1 MECSRKSFII
11 WGAAGHAKVLRST
24 ILRNGDKISAFVDN
38 SKQALETFDLQGAI
52 GLHGAKELERFLI
65 SYSEDTFYGAIAIG
79 GGDGLSRTSILKSMV
94 DLGIHMAPVID
105 HSAIIELD
113 CHISDG
119 CQLLAGSILGAGTR
133 LGQACILNH
142 NVVVDHEC
150 EIGHAVH
157 FAPNATLC
165 GCVKVGDGVFVGAGA
180 TILPRVL
187 IGEKA
192 VIGAGA
198 VVVADVM
205 AGETVVGIPARV
217 RSKD

>member
-1 MECSRKSFII
+1 MECSKKSFII

-24 ILRNGDKISAFVDN
+24 ILGNGDKIAAFVDN
-38 SKQALETFDLQGAI
+38 SKQALEAFDLGGTF
-52 GLHGAKELERFLI
+52 GLHGAKELERFLN
-65 SYSEDTFYGAIAIG
+65 SNSECTYYGAIAIG
-79 GGDGLSRTSILKSMV
+79 GSDGASRISILQLMM

-105 HSAIIELD
+105 RSAIFELD

-119 CQLLAGSILGAGTR
+119 CQLLAGSILGAAAH

-150 EIGHAVH
+150 EIGDAVH
-157 FAPNATLC
+157 FGPNATLC
-165 GCVKVGDGVFVGAGA
+165 GCVMVGDGVFIGAGA
-180 TILPRVL
+180 TILPRVV

-205 AGETVVGIPARV
+205 AGETVVGIPARA
-217 RSKD
+217 RSKN